1 MKTGSFTVSRKE
13 DLRLNL
19 KHGSPLQKW
28 IVLCLITIALAVSA
42 SVEKAQAAPRL
53 QDAGEKLVIVIDP
66 GHGGNQ
72 LGTTENNHEEKG
84 MTLVTARAMYEE
96 LSLYEGVEVYLTRTD
111 DRELSLKKR
120 AEFAASVEADFLFSI
135 HYNAS
140 ETHENYGSE
149 VWVSLLEPYN
159 AYGYQAGCEF
169 LTNFRDMG
177 LFVRGVKTRK
187 GDKGDYY
194 GIIRESVALGFP
206 AVIVEHCH
214 VDEARDEVFC
224 ADEEQ
229 LKAFGRADATAVAR
243 YFGLKS
249 SVLNVDYS
257 AWELAEAEA
266 DKFTAVTVYD
276 VTEPDV
282 CRIEFLSADYE
293 NGRLE
298 LSVSAADYDTALLSY
313 SYSLDG
319 GVTFGARQDWP
330 QSDALTGSYPDTF
343 TLNIPVPAG
352 TIPRVVV
359 RAYNMFDKY
368 RESNLYTGAQAFRGK
383 PSEDGETGGAT
394 ASVPEPS
401 IEPPSAAPALTGEPA
416 AIPVNAAVIEKQ
428 EEVHLGSFL
437 IFCLLLACLI
447 LILFIISQ
455 AVSRRRKRT
464 RRAHSRKDE
473 GDNISQPM

>member
-1 MKTGSFTVSRKE
+1 M
-13 DLRLNL
+13 NL
-19 KHGSPLQKW
+19 KHKSPLQKW
-28 IVLCLITIALAVSA
+28 IVLCLITAMLAASA
-42 SVEKAQAAPRL
+42 PAEKAQAAPRL
-53 QDAGEKLVIVIDP
+53 QDAGDKLVIVIDP

-84 MTLVTARAMYEE
+84 MTLITARAMYEE
-96 LSLYEGVEVYLTRTD
+96 LLLYEGVEVYLTRTD
-111 DRELSLKKR
+111 DREISLKKR

-159 AYGYQAGCEF
+159 AYGYQVGCEF
-169 LTNFRDMG
+169 LANFRDMG
-177 LFVRGVKTRK
+177 LFVRGVKTRR
-187 GDKGDYY
+187 GDNGDYY
-194 GIIRESVALGFP
+194 GIIRESVARGFP

-214 VDEARDEVFC
+214 VDEARDEVYC

-229 LKAFGRADATAVAR
+229 LAAFGRADATAVAR

-257 AWELAEAEA
+257 AWELAEA
-266 DKFTAVTVYD
+266 DKFTAVTVHD
-276 VTEPDV
+276 LTEPDV
-282 CRIEFLSADYE
+282 CRIDFLSADYE

-319 GVTFGARQDWP
+319 GVTFSARQDWP
-330 QSDALTGSYPDTF
+330 QSDPLTGSYPDTF
-343 TLNIPVPAG
+343 TLNIPIPSG

-368 RESNLYTGAQAFRGK
+368 RESNLYTGVQAFRGR

-401 IEPPSAAPALTGEPA
+401 VEPPPAPAFTGEPA
-416 AIPVNAAVIEKQ
+416 AIPVNAAVKEKQ
-428 EEVHLGSFL
+428 EEVHFGSFL
-437 IFCLLLACLI
+437 AFCLLLACLI
-447 LILFIISQ
+447 LILFIVSQ
-455 AVSRRRKRT
+455 AVSRGRKRT
-464 RRAHSRKDE
+464 RRIHIRKDE
-473 GDNISQPM
+473 GDNTSQPM

>member
-1 MKTGSFTVSRKE
+1 MFA
-13 DLRLNL
+13 LNL
-19 KHGSPLQKW
+19 KHRYLPQKW
-28 IVLCLITIALAVSA
+28 IVLCLITLVLAAAIPVG
-42 SVEKAQAAPRL
+42 KAQAMPRL
-53 QDAGEKLVIVIDP
+53 QDTGDKLVIVIDP

-72 LGTTENNHEEKG
+72 QGTTENNHEEKT
-84 MTLVTARAMYEE
+84 MTLITARAMYEE
-96 LSLYEGVEVYLTRTD
+96 LLLYDGVEVYLTRTD

-149 VWVSLLEPYN
+149 VWVSMFEPYN
-159 AYGYQAGCEF
+159 AYGYQVGCEF
-169 LTNFRDMG
+169 LNNFRDMG
-177 LFVRGVKTRK
+177 LFVRGVKTRE
-187 GDKGDYY
+187 GDRGDYY

-214 VDEARDEVFC
+214 VDEARDEVYC
-224 ADEEQ
+224 SNEEQ
-229 LKAFGRADATAVAR
+229 LAAFGRADATAVAR

-257 AWELAEAEA
+257 GWELAEADAE
-266 DKFTAVTVYD
+266 KFTVVTVHD

-282 CRIEFLSADYE
+282 CQIEFLNADYE

-319 GVTFGARQDWP
+319 GVTFSARQDWP

-343 TLNIPVPAG
+343 TLNIPIPAG

-368 RESNLYTGAQAFRGK
+368 RESNLYTGTQAFHGK
-383 PSEDGETGGAT
+383 QSEDGETGAI
-394 ASVPEPS
+394 ASVPVPSVEPPQPEPS
-401 IEPPSAAPALTGEPA
+401 APAFTEEPA
-416 AIPVNAAVIEKQ
+416 AIQVIAAAKEKP
-428 EEVHLGSFL
+428 EEKVLFGSFL
-437 IFCLLLACLI
+437 VICLILACLI

-455 AVSRRRKRT
+455 AVARGRKST
-464 RRAHSRKDE
+464 RRGHNRKDE
-473 GDNISQPM
+473 GDNTSQLM